1 MSRKPTRDFS
11 IQSTVVVQFKLHHY
25 PVYPWAG
32 QDRSATAPNIAIVKA
47 GYKTLFAHP
56 ADVKKEQQ
64 TTPFDLAKTRPI
76 CRHIFIA
83 TGL

>member
-1 MSRKPTRDFS
+1 M
-11 IQSTVVVQFKLHHY
+11 L
-25 PVYPWAG
+25 
-32 QDRSATAPNIAIVKA
+32 
-47 GYKTLFAHP
+47 
-56 ADVKKEQQ
+56 KEQQ